1 MRRTATHSRARS
13 ADATAGAAAA
23 RYTRDRVSAAPRF
36 KTCGGRSG
44 RVRYVEGR
52 QADVGD
58 FLLTEKIRLASSR
71 NGKFVGAVA
80 NAPPVMVK
88 DTPAAPNAKA
98 ALLVVRFVARFALA
112 IVELRV
118 QIARNLSRPCSYE
131 LVRENLGC
139 WVETPR

>member
-1 MRRTATHSRARS
+1 MAQ
-13 ADATAGAAAA
+13 
-23 RYTRDRVSAAPRF
+23 PRL
-36 KTCGGRSG
+36 GLSIED
-44 RVRYVEGR
+44 VEGR

-58 FLLTEKIRLASSR
+58 FLLTEKNPSCIIPQRDICWRGRRCTARHGQGHASS
-71 NGKFVGAVA
+71 
-80 NAPPVMVK
+80 
-88 DTPAAPNAKA
+88 PNAKAA